1 MIMPGATAWGFA
13 LRWALLLVSAYA
25 VLILAAAYSSSL
37 TEGKE
42 PALLAWIGAS
52 GLLFALLV
60 WTAHRATILAGARVK
75 KVVVVGAIA
84 VSVVVLAFFGFVAMV
99 NIWESLGLGH

>member
-1 MIMPGATAWGFA
+1 MTVATAWGFA
-13 LRWALLLVSAYA
+13 LRQALLLVSAYA
-25 VLILAAAYSSSL
+25 ALIVGAAYSSSL

-60 WTAHRATILAGARVK
+60 WTAHRATILEGAVVK
-75 KVVVVGAIA
+75 KAEVVGVIA
-84 VSVVVLAFFGFVAMV
+84 VVVVVLAFFGFVVMV

>member
-1 MIMPGATAWGFA
+1 MTVGTAWGFA
-13 LRWALLLVSAYA
+13 LRWALLLVSAYSA
-25 VLILAAAYSSSL
+25 VIVAAAYSSSL

-52 GLLFALLV
+52 GLLFAFLV
-60 WTAHRATILAGARVK
+60 WTSHRAAILAGAPIRK
-75 KVVVVGAIA
+75 AVVVGGIA
-84 VSVVVLAFFGFVAMV
+84 VAVVVLAFFGFVAMV